1 MRFLFIL
8 LFLLNFAVNLDAQS
22 KLIYTWEDDF
32 TEAEKEKVQTWL
44 GTTYKA
50 VQAKIGEY
58 PFDVYLHIHLKE
70 NKGEPCP
77 WANTWRYPKQQIF
90 FHIDPSYPLEDFLN
104 DWTAPHE
111 MSHLAIPYI
120 GEKEAWFAEGFASF
134 MQYQVMMEM
143 GVMTKVEADSAY
155 HSKFSD
161 VAEYFQNKNSIGP
174 IAVEKREEH
183 NYKAMYWGGANL
195 FFQWNEQLKE
205 NQHQEFCSLFPL
217 YLECC
222 RKKTRGVDGVTNA
235 LDEVLGSSIGV
246 NLLQQF
252 RAGINESTFLLPSAP

>member
-134 MQYQVMMEM
+134 MQYQVMIEM
-143 GVMTKVEADSAY
+143 GIMTKAEADSAY
-155 HSKFSD
+155 QSKFSG
-161 VAEYFQNKNSIGP
+161 VEEYFENKNPIGP
-174 IAVEKREEH
+174 IAVEKREER

-195 FFQWNEQLKE
+195 FFQWNQQLIEK
-205 NQHQEFCSLFPL
+205 QQQDFCSLFPA

-222 RKKTRGVDGVTNA
+222 RRNARGVDGVTTS
-235 LDEVLGSSIGV
+235 LDEVLGSTIGM

-252 RAGINESTFLLPSAP
+252 REEPSKSTFLMPIAQ

>member
-1 MRFLFIL
+1 MHRLLTIL
-8 LFLLNFAVNLDAQS
+8 LVVFFSIGLQAQS

-50 VQAKIGEY
+50 VQSVIGEY

-70 NKGEPCP
+70 DKGEPCP

-143 GVMTKVEADSAY
+143 GVMTKAEADSAY
-155 HSKFSD
+155 YAKFSG
-161 VAEYFQNKNSIGP
+161 VEEYFRNKKSIGTT
-174 IAVEKREEH
+174 AVEKREER

-195 FFQWNEQLKE
+195 FFQWNQQLMKN
-205 NQHQEFCSLFPL
+205 NQQNFCALFPS

-222 RKKTRGVDGVTNA
+222 RKKARGVDGVTEA
-235 LDEVLGSSIGV
+235 LDEVLGNQIGTH
-246 NLLQQF
+246 LLTQF
-252 RAGINESTFLLPSAP
+252 REEPSKTVFLMPTNH